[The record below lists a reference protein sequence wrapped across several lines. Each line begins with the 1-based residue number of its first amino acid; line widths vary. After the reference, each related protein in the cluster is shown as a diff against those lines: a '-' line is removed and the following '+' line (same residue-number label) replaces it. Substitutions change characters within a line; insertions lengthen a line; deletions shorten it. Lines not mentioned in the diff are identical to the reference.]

1 MATIELGGLH
11 LPDDALSWNFT
22 RASGPGGQ
30 NVNKVST
37 AVECRLN
44 LDRAGLDPA
53 VRQRL
58 ESLAGNRLTAAGEIL
73 VAVDTHRTQA
83 RNRAA
88 ALERLGDLVAHAL
101 VKPKP
106 RIPTRPSAAQ
116 RARRRDDKKRRGEA
130 KRQRRPPDDY

>member
-1 MATIELGGLH
+1 MATIELGGLS
-11 LPDDALSWNFT
+11 LADDALSWNFT

-44 LDRAGLDPA
+44 LDRAGLAPA

-58 ESLAGNRLTAAGEIL
+58 ESLAGNRLTAAGE
-73 VAVDTHRTQA
+73 A

-88 ALERLGDLVAHAL
+88 ALERLGGLVAQAL

-106 RIPTRPSAAQ
+106 RVPTRPSAAQ
-116 RARRRDDKKRRGEA
+116 RARRRDDKKRRGEV
-130 KRQRRPPDDY
+130 KRQRRPPEDY

>member
-1 MATIELGGLH
+1 MATIELGGLNI
-11 LPDDALSWNFT
+11 PDDALSWNFT

-44 LDRAGLDPA
+44 LDRAGLAPA

-58 ESLAGNRLTAAGEIL
+58 EGLAGNRLTAAGEIL

-88 ALERLGDLVAHAL
+88 ALERLGGLVAQAL

-106 RIPTRPSAAQ
+106 RVPTRNRLRHRGRDGATTRNAA
-116 RARRRDDKKRRGEA
+116 AM
-130 KRQRRPPDDY
+130 